1 MPPSSPQGPPTAM
14 PGAYAIAAQQP
25 AKCAIIGPHGDRVTF
40 GELGQTVNRLANAL
54 VSLGLKPGD
63 TVASLQHNGI
73 SHFEVILAATQ
84 VGLFVVPVNTHLTP
98 AEASYIISDSA
109 ARAVIASHD
118 LAAAL
123 DPVRD
128 SLPEHRFA
136 VGEGVPGWDDY
147 AVLCASGAPQP
158 PAERI
163 AGTVMGY
170 TSGTSG
176 RPKGVRRN
184 VPPVE
189 PELVING
196 ILPFLARFGFQPY
209 QGVHLVC
216 APLYHAA
223 PLTFSLNLL
232 HMGHTLVVHERFDA
246 AAVLAAIEEH
256 RVSSTQMVPTHVHR
270 LLGLPA
276 AVKAARDTSSLEI
289 VLVAGAPF
297 PVHEKQEFLD
307 WLGPVVWEYLPPPR
321 VSPASSARR
330 RPSSTPGPSAIPCRG
345 WSCLLD
351 DDGNEVP
358 PGEAGTIWFQTGLA
372 RFEYHGDPEK
382 TAKAVREDGLA
393 TVGDIGRLDSDGYLY
408 LLDRRSDLIISG
420 GVNVYPA
427 EVEQRL
433 LTHPAVA
440 DAAVIGLPDPDW
452 GAAVTAIVEL
462 RDGYEGSDA
471 LAADLASHCTAG
483 LARQKCPR
491 RYEFRSNCRA
501 PPPASCYAANSAT
514 SCLSPWD
521 DPRRPPGVIQRS
533 RVVLRSAARVA
544 R

>member
-1 MPPSSPQGPPTAM
+1 MPVFSAEPGPQDSITAM

-25 AKCAIIGPHGDRVTF
+25 GKCAIIGPHGDRVTF
-40 GELGQTVNRLANAL
+40 GELGRTVNRLASAL
-54 VSLGLKPGD
+54 VGLGLKPGD
-63 TVASLQHNGI
+63 TVASVQRNGI

-84 VGLFVVPVNTHLTP
+84 VGLVVVPVNTHLTA
-98 AEASYIISDSA
+98 AEAGYIIGDCGA
-109 ARAVIASHD
+109 KAVIATND
-118 LAAAL
+118 LAALLA
-123 DPVRD
+123 PVQD
-128 SLPEHRFA
+128 TLPEHRFA
-136 VGEGVPGWDDY
+136 AGAAVPGWADY
-147 AVLCASGAPQP
+147 AALRESGAPQP
-158 PAERI
+158 PAGRI

-196 ILPFLARFGFQPY
+196 ILPFLARFGFRPY
-209 QGVHLVC
+209 EGVHLVC

-256 RVSSTQMVPTHVHR
+256 CVTSTQIVPTHVHR

-276 AVKAARDTSSLEI
+276 EVKAARDTSSLEI

-297 PVHEKQEFLD
+297 PVHEKQELLD
-307 WLGPVVWEYLPPPR
+307 WLGPVVWEYLAATEGVSSI
-321 VSPASSARR
+321 VSPQEAIEH
-330 RPSSTPGPSAIPCRG
+330 PGTVGHPLPG
-345 WSCLLD
+345 MVVLLD

-382 TAKAVREDGLA
+382 TAQAVREDGLA

-440 DAAVIGLPDPDW
+440 DAAVIGLPDLDW
-452 GAAVTAIVEL
+452 GATVTAIVEL
-462 RDGYEGSDA
+462 RGGYEGSDA
-471 LAADLASHCTAG
+471 LAADLDKHCTAE

-491 RYEFRSNCRA
+491 RYEFR
-501 PPPASCYAANSAT
+501 T
-514 SCLSPWD
+514 ELSRTPTGKLL
-521 DPRRPPGVIQRS
+521 RRK
-533 RVVLRSAARVA
+533 LRDELAGG
-544 R
+544 

>member
-1 MPPSSPQGPPTAM
+1 MPAFGAESGSPDPATAM

-25 AKCAIIGPHGDRVTF
+25 GKCAIIGPDGGQVTF
-40 GELGQTVNRLANAL
+40 GELGQRVNRLANVLAR
-54 VSLGLKPGD
+54 LGLKPGD
-63 TVASLQHNGI
+63 TVASVQHNGI
-73 SHFEVILAATQ
+73 SHFEVILAGTQ

-98 AEASYIISDSA
+98 AEASYIINDSG

-123 DPVRD
+123 DEVRD
-128 SLPEHRFA
+128 SLPEHLFA
-136 VGEGVPGWDDY
+136 VGAPGGERGAEPPFAGGSTGGASPRGYWADY
-147 AVLCASGAPQP
+147 AALRESGAPAP
-158 PAERI
+158 PAQRI

-196 ILPFLARFGFQPY
+196 ILPFLARFGFRAY
-209 QGVHLVC
+209 EGVHLVC

-246 AAVLAAIEEH
+246 AAVLAALEEH
-256 RVSSTQMVPTHVHR
+256 RVTSTQMVPTHVHR

-276 AVKAARDTSSLEI
+276 EVKAARDTSSLEI

-307 WLGPVVWEYLPPPR
+307 WLGPVVWEYLAATEGVSSI
-321 VSPASSARR
+321 VSPREAIEH
-330 RPSSTPGPSAIPCRG
+330 PGTVGHPLPG
-345 WSCLLD
+345 MVVLLD
-351 DDGNEVP
+351 DDGKEVP

-372 RFEYHGDPEK
+372 RFEYHGDPDK

-452 GAAVTAIVEL
+452 GATVIAIVEL
-462 RDGYEGSDA
+462 CDGYEGSDA
-471 LAADLASHCTAG
+471 LAADLDEHCTAG

-491 RYEFRSNCRA
+491 RYEFRTELPRT
-501 PPPASCYAANSAT
+501 PTGKLLRRKLRDELAA
-514 SCLSPWD
+514 
-521 DPRRPPGVIQRS
+521 
-533 RVVLRSAARVA
+533 
-544 R
+544 

>member
-1 MPPSSPQGPPTAM
+1 MTLPPCWHRCRTA
-14 PGAYAIAAQQP
+14 
-25 AKCAIIGPHGDRVTF
+25 
-40 GELGQTVNRLANAL
+40 
-54 VSLGLKPGD
+54 
-63 TVASLQHNGI
+63 
-73 SHFEVILAATQ
+73 
-84 VGLFVVPVNTHLTP
+84 
-98 AEASYIISDSA
+98 
-109 ARAVIASHD
+109 
-118 LAAAL
+118 
-123 DPVRD
+123 
-128 SLPEHRFA
+128 LPEHRFA
-136 VGEGVPGWDDY
+136 AGGAVSGWADY
-147 AVLCASGAPQP
+147 AALRESGAPEP

-163 AGTVMGY
+163 AGSVMGY

-196 ILPFLARFGFQPY
+196 ILPFLARFGFRPY
-209 QGVHLVC
+209 AGVHLVC

-246 AAVLAAIEEH
+246 AAALAAIEEH
-256 RVSSTQMVPTHVHR
+256 RVTSTQIVPTHVHR
-270 LLGLPA
+270 LLSLPA
-276 AVKAARDTSSLEI
+276 EVKAACDASSLEI

-297 PVHEKQEFLD
+297 PVHEKRELLD
-307 WLGPVVWEYLPPPR
+307 WLGPVVWEYLAATEGVSSI
-321 VSPASSARR
+321 VSPQEAIEH
-330 RPSSTPGPSAIPCRG
+330 PGTVGHPVPG
-345 WSCLLD
+345 MVVLLD

-393 TVGDIGRLDSDGYLY
+393 TVGDIGRLDSEGYLY

-433 LTHPAVA
+433 LTHPSVA
-440 DAAVIGLPDPDW
+440 DAAVVGLPDPDW

-471 LAADLASHCTAG
+471 LAADLDEHCTAE

-491 RYEFRSNCRA
+491 RYEFRAELPRTPTGKLLRRKLRELYIPGGR
-501 PPPASCYAANSAT
+501 PPV
-514 SCLSPWD
+514 
-521 DPRRPPGVIQRS
+521 DPR
-533 RVVLRSAARVA
+533 
-544 R
+544 